1 MDVYGDW
8 RARCCV
14 LLGCMLLCLL
24 GGASHVR
31 AESSPAPETAIE
43 QLNAWRAMVGVTP
56 VAHDAS
62 LSSECRSHAAYY
74 RLNPA
79 RRGHAQD
86 PSLPGYSE
94 AGDRAARSSV
104 LAYEEAPTAG
114 VAPWEP
120 APYHRIAL
128 LHPRLAASGFWSEF
142 GLSCMQ
148 ATALDDTLRTPVLTA
163 YTYPVRGQRGVAPSF
178 GCREIPN
185 PCDAVP
191 NNGGHT
197 PTGFNISVQFNGPW
211 AAIDGVDV
219 DSATVAAA
227 GRPPVDLIV
236 QTRERVLRGAIVL
249 IPRRPLRYGTTY
261 VTAVSG
267 TVAGRNDDGTVTPH
281 PFALSWDFS
290 TPGIEPAAS
299 LRVTVE
305 RVTRS
310 RVHLRLDL
318 QSDEPREAR
327 ISLLKHNMA
336 LVRVTRRITGPTQ
349 RISIARPRHRITRV
363 AVLLRGGPKH
373 IGVAARLA
381 TDIKA
386 VSAPSR
392 VRTARTRAARGCARA
407 RRSGRCPRQ
416 ESNLRPTA

>member
-1 MDVYGDW
+1 MDVYGGW
-8 RARCCV
+8 RARRCV
-14 LLGCMLLCLL
+14 LLGCVLLGLL
-24 GGASHVR
+24 GGAAPAR
-31 AESSPAPETAIE
+31 AASAPSPDAAID
-43 QLNAWRAMVGVTP
+43 QLNAWRSMVGVPP

-62 LSSECRSHAAYY
+62 LSRQCRSHASYY
-74 RLNPA
+74 RLNPTE
-79 RRGHAQD
+79 RGHREK

-94 AGDRAARSSV
+94 SGDRAARASV

-120 APYHRIAL
+120 APYHRLAL
-128 LHPRLAASGFWSEF
+128 LEPRLAASGFWSEF

-148 ATALDDTLRTPVLTA
+148 ATALDATLRTPALTA

-178 GCREIPN
+178 DCREIPN

-191 NNGGHT
+191 NNDGRT

-211 AAIDGVDV
+211 ATIAGVDV

-227 GRPPVDLIV
+227 GRPPVDVIV
-236 QTRERVLRGAIVL
+236 QTRERVLRGGIVL

-261 VTAVSG
+261 VAAVSG
-267 TVAGRNDDGTVTPH
+267 TVAGRAEDGTVTPH

-290 TPGIEPAAS
+290 TPGVDPAAS

-310 RVHLRLDL
+310 RVHVRLDL

-336 LVRVTRRITGPTQ
+336 LVRVTRQITGPTQ
-349 RISIARPRHRITRV
+349 RISIARPRHRVTRV
-363 AVLLRGGPKH
+363 AVLLRGGPRH

-386 VSAPSR
+386 VSKPSR
-392 VRTARTRAARGCARA
+392 VLTARA
-407 RRSGRCPRQ
+407 RG
-416 ESNLRPTA
+416 

>member
-8 RARCCV
+8 RPPRGV
-14 LLGCMLLCLL
+14 LLGCVLLCLL
-24 GGASHVR
+24 SAAAQARASSVP
-31 AESSPAPETAIE
+31 SPEAAIE
-43 QLNAWRAMVGVTP
+43 QLNAWRSTVGVTP
-56 VAHDAS
+56 VAHDPA
-62 LSSECRSHAAYY
+62 LSRQCRSHASFY
-74 RLNPA
+74 RLNPTW
-79 RRGHAQD
+79 RGHRQD
-86 PSLPGYSE
+86 PSRPGYSE
-94 AGDRAARSSV
+94 SGERAARSSV

-114 VAPWEP
+114 VTPWEP
-120 APYHRIAL
+120 APYHRVAL
-128 LHPRLAASGFWSEF
+128 LEPRLATSGFWSEF

-148 ATALDDTLRTPVLTA
+148 AATLDHTLRTPALAA
-163 YTYPVRGQRGVAPSF
+163 YTYPVGGQRGVAPSF
-178 GCREIPN
+178 DCREIPN

-191 NNGGHT
+191 DNGGRT

-219 DSATVAAA
+219 DGATVAAA

-236 QTRERVLRGAIVL
+236 QTRERVLRGGIVL

-261 VTAVSG
+261 VAAVSG
-267 TVAGRNDDGTVTPH
+267 TVAGRGDDGTLTPH

-299 LRVTVE
+299 LRVAVE

-310 RVHLRLDL
+310 HVHLRLDL

-363 AVLLRGGPKH
+363 AVLLRGSPQH

-386 VSAPSR
+386 VSRPSR
-392 VRTARTRAARGCARA
+392 VLTARA
-407 RRSGRCPRQ
+407 RG
-416 ESNLRPTA
+416 

>member
-8 RARCCV
+8 RARCV
-14 LLGCMLLCLL
+14 LLGCVLLCLL
-24 GGASHVR
+24 SAAAQARAAS
-31 AESSPAPETAIE
+31 APSPEAAIE
-43 QLNAWRAMVGVTP
+43 QLNAWRSMVGVTP
-56 VAHDAS
+56 VAHDAA
-62 LSSECRSHAAYY
+62 LSRQCRSHASYY
-74 RLNPA
+74 RLNPTWH
-79 RRGHAQD
+79 GHHQD
-86 PSLPGYSE
+86 PSRPGYSE

-114 VAPWEP
+114 VTPWEP

-128 LHPRLAASGFWSEF
+128 LDPRLAASGFWSEF

-148 ATALDDTLRTPVLTA
+148 ATALDNDLRTAALTA
-163 YTYPVRGQRGVAPSF
+163 YTYPFPGQRDVAPSF
-178 GCREIPN
+178 GCREKPN

-191 NNGGHT
+191 GNDGRT

-219 DSATVAAA
+219 ASATVAPA
-227 GRPPVDLIV
+227 GGDPVDVVV
-236 QTRERVLRGAIVL
+236 QARERMLRGAIVL
-249 IPRRPLRYGTTY
+249 IPRHPLRFGTTY
-261 VTAVSG
+261 VATVSG
-267 TVAGRNDDGTVTPH
+267 TVAGRADDGTTAPH

-290 TPGIEPAAS
+290 TPGVEPAAS

-305 RVTRS
+305 RVTPS

-318 QSDEPREAR
+318 QSDDPREAR

-336 LVRVTRRITGPTQ
+336 LERVTRRITGPTQ

-363 AVLLRGGPKH
+363 AVLLRGSPKH

-381 TDIKA
+381 TDIKP
-386 VSAPSR
+386 VGTPSR
-392 VRTARTRAARGCARA
+392 VRAARARGCSRA
-407 RRSGRCPRQ
+407 RRNGACPRQ